1 MTPSLGVRVCGPL
14 SPYRD
19 GLWKDLLARGYSP
32 TTAKILLILAS
43 HLSRWLEEEA
53 MPPSALTRAQ
63 IDAFLTHRRRR
74 GTTWRL
80 TPRGL
85 EPILLYLRSRGVV
98 PLPEPPPTDDS
109 PRARLLREYET
120 YLLKERGVS
129 VPTASSYLRVSG
141 RFLTGLSEPEDPN
154 HSLDLSRLS
163 TPTVSQFLL
172 QVARESSVRQAKL
185 TVTALRSFLGYLHVR
200 GQCGDLSGALP
211 AVAGYRLSG
220 LPKAIGDDE
229 VRRLLESCNR
239 ETATG
244 CRDLAI
250 LLLLCRL
257 GLRACEVAVLE
268 VGDVR
273 WVHGELHVRGK
284 GSEGRLP
291 LLHDVGEAVANYLR
305 DGRPRSTSPRIFL
318 QASAPF
324 RDLSPK
330 TVVKIVRRA
339 AVRAGLPP
347 IAAHRLRHT
356 AGTTMLRQGASLAE
370 IAHVLRH
377 RSIDTTAIY
386 AKVDRRALR
395 ALARRWPG
403 GAR

>member
-1 MTPSLGVRVCGPL
+1 M
-14 SPYRD
+14 
-19 GLWKDLLARGYSP
+19 
-32 TTAKILLILAS
+32 
-43 HLSRWLEEEA
+43 
-53 MPPSALTRAQ
+53 
-63 IDAFLTHRRRR
+63 
-74 GTTWRL
+74 
-80 TPRGL
+80 
-85 EPILLYLRSRGVV
+85 
-98 PLPEPPPTDDS
+98 
-109 PRARLLREYET
+109 
-120 YLLKERGVS
+120 
-129 VPTASSYLRVSG
+129 
-141 RFLTGLSEPEDPN
+141 
-154 HSLDLSRLS
+154 
-163 TPTVSQFLL
+163 
-172 QVARESSVRQAKL
+172 ARESSVRQAKL
-185 TVTALRSFLGYLHVR
+185 TVTALRSFLGYLHLR

-211 AVAGYRLSG
+211 MVAGYRLSG

-239 ETATG
+239 KTATG

-257 GLRACEVAVLE
+257 GLRACEVAALE

-273 WVHGELHVRGK
+273 WVQGELHVRGK

-291 LLHDVGEAVANYLR
+291 LPQDVGEAVAHYLR
-305 DGRPRSTSPRIFL
+305 DWRPRSTSQRIFL

-324 RDLSPK
+324 RDLRANV
-330 TVVKIVRRA
+330 VVKIVRRV

-356 AGTTMLRQGASLAE
+356 AGTTMLRKGASLAE

-377 RSIDTTAIY
+377 RCVDTTAIY
-386 AKVDRRALR
+386 AKVDRNALR